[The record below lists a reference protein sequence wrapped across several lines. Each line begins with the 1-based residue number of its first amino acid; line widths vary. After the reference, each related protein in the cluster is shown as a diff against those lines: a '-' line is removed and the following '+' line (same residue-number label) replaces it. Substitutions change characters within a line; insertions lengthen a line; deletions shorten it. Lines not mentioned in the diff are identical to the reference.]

1 MLQYSAAEQ
10 KVEFVPRPCRL
21 ENIQKQEEVKKENQS
36 DTLNNGVKE
45 QEKKQSWT
53 LEDGSIKPIGK
64 WSNVHFTDQQK
75 ADYVAGKTVKVEGY
89 IDKQGKESTV
99 YVKFDPEKGRPFPHS
114 TNPDEAQSI
123 KPAAESETQFAVN
136 NDGKTNEATKNVN
149 EPLQRVRP
157 PRRMRNSRSN
167 SVSPKVLKSNHSL

>member
-1 MLQYSAAEQ
+1 M
-10 KVEFVPRPCRL
+10 
-21 ENIQKQEEVKKENQS
+21 
-36 DTLNNGVKE
+36 
-45 QEKKQSWT
+45 
-53 LEDGSIKPIGK
+53 
-64 WSNVHFTDQQK
+64 
-75 ADYVAGKTVKVEGY
+75 KVEGY

-149 EPLQRVRP
+149 EPLQKGQTA
-157 PRRMRNSRSN
+157 
-167 SVSPKVLKSNHSL
+167 PKDEEQQKQQRKPKGPKI